1 MLYVISHLKKVF
13 DNRTVLDIPFLEIE
27 SGIIYALLGS
37 NGAGKTT
44 LLNILGFLE
53 PPTQGNILYRSV
65 QVIFSTS
72 HLQNLR
78 REVVLVDQNPIM
90 FTTSVF
96 KNVEFGLRIR
106 RIPKN
111 ERVKIVTE
119 ALDMVG
125 MRHFAQAQAQNLS
138 AGETQ
143 RVALARGLVVSP
155 QVLLCDEPTS
165 TVDVEHQTMILNILK
180 QITEERKISIVFTT
194 HDGHQAAFLSCHTLS
209 LDHGKPVYTDR
220 DAGLLD

>member
-1 MLYVISHLKKVF
+1 
-13 DNRTVLDIPFLEIE
+13 
-27 SGIIYALLGS
+27 
-37 NGAGKTT
+37 
-44 LLNILGFLE
+44 LNILGFLE

>member
-13 DNRTVLDIPFLEIE
+13 DNRTVLDIPFLKIE

-53 PPTQGNILYRSV
+53 PPTRGNILYRSG

-78 REVVLVDQNPIM
+78 QEVVLVDQNPIL

-111 ERVKIVTE
+111 ERIKIVIE

-165 TVDVEHQTMILNILK
+165 SVDVEHQTTILNILK
-180 QITEERKISIVFTT
+180 QINEERKISIVFTT
-194 HDGHQAAFLSCHTLS
+194 HDGHQAAFLSRHTLS
-209 LDHGKPVYTDR
+209 LDRGRLVYTDR
-220 DAGLLD
+220 GVGFLD